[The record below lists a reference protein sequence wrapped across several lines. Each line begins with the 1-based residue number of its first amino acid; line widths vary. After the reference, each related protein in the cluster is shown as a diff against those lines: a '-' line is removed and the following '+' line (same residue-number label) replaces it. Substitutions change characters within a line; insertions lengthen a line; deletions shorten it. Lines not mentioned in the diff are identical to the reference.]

1 MSITPPQKPRRRIAG
16 ESKPNAA
23 ATPSRSPQ
31 PARKPKIAAPSS
43 GLPKAP
49 RRSDPPPPTN
59 VARPARA
66 WKPGAR
72 FAVPR
77 LANPATLA
85 IIVLTLAAL
94 VFAVS
99 GVVAGVLHVRGDDA
113 ATMREESSDAAA
125 VAAETI
131 FSYDWNKLKQH
142 MTDSKKLMTPR
153 FGTTFEEVSPALSA
167 LAPQRRVQMKATVRD
182 AATIEC
188 GSKCVPDRAKVLVF
202 LDVARLADGS
212 DKPTVF
218 GNRIEI
224 TMVKRDGDWLVDDV
238 KAL

>member
-1 MSITPPQKPRRRIAG
+1 
-16 ESKPNAA
+16 
-23 ATPSRSPQ
+23 
-31 PARKPKIAAPSS
+31 
-43 GLPKAP
+43 
-49 RRSDPPPPTN
+49 
-59 VARPARA
+59 
-66 WKPGAR
+66 
-72 FAVPR
+72 